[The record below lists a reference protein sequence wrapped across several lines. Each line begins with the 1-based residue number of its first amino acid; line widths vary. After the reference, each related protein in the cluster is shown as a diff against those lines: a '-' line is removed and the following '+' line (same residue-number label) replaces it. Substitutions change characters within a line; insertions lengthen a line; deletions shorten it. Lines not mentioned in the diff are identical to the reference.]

1 MREMLGPTSAVMG
14 KGMGKTVALITDG
27 RFSGGSHGFV
37 VGHVSPEAAVGG
49 PLAIVRNG
57 DRIRI
62 DAVKN
67 ELVLDLPDAE
77 IAHRLQ
83 GWQAAPCKEKRGV
96 LAKYAKQVKSAS
108 EGAITDGD

>member
-1 MREMLGPTSAVMG
+1 MPEMLKPTSAIIG
-14 KGMGKTVALITDG
+14 KGLGKSVALITDG

-37 VGHVSPEAAVGG
+37 VGHISPEAAVGG
-49 PLAIVRNG
+49 PLAIVQNG
-57 DRIRI
+57 DRIHI

-67 ELVLDLPDAE
+67 ELNLGLTDEE
-77 IAHRLQ
+77 IARRLKD
-83 GWQAAPCKEKRGV
+83 WQPAPCKEKRGV